1 MRLPASSRAASPTSP
16 PSGRRKDPPR
26 SRALPQ
32 TAAAQRHLQGAGR
45 RTHTDTHGVM
55 TPPPTWLLDH
65 RARWHESR
73 VAYAEFSCYGG
84 GGPPFDLMEAKL
96 NVPSVRP
103 GTVPKTDV
111 IAGLR
116 ASTDEPAQDK
126 APGRR
131 AWKPGWAGHPSGVMP
146 AHPSSG
152 ESGQHRAVR
161 WRWADSAVEQGRG
174 DDDRVPGAGSPAAQR
189 GRAGGG
195 RVYFAPEA
203 HAAYEA
209 LGFAGSPV
217 SQDGVARPELKSYF
231 TSRGACMGQVPGEV
245 VAAAFGCFNPKFV
258 VPGVAAGWQ
267 ITSRATILQAR
278 EQ

>member
-1 MRLPASSRAASPTSP
+1 
-16 PSGRRKDPPR
+16 
-26 SRALPQ
+26 
-32 TAAAQRHLQGAGR
+32 
-45 RTHTDTHGVM
+45 M

-131 AWKPGWAGHPSGVMP
+131 AWKPSWGGHPSGGDARSPVKRREWP
-146 AHPSSG
+146 AQG
-152 ESGQHRAVR
+152 CQVAVGR
-161 WRWADSAVEQGRG
+161 FRRGAGHGADSGVGAE
-174 DDDRVPGAGSPAAQR
+174 GAGCEFGHR
-189 GRAGGG
+189 G
-195 RVYFAPEA
+195 V
-203 HAAYEA
+203 
-209 LGFAGSPV
+209 
-217 SQDGVARPELKSYF
+217 
-231 TSRGACMGQVPGEV
+231 
-245 VAAAFGCFNPKFV
+245 
-258 VPGVAAGWQ
+258 
-267 ITSRATILQAR
+267 
-278 EQ
+278 